1 MFACVNYSAKK
12 MLLSQSLASSALMVS
27 DLHNVLNED
36 KSGAGMVEIN
46 LLQSIRLR
54 KSDVQC
60 LAAAN
65 FKLNNQDSELKTWSL

>member
-1 MFACVNYSAKK
+1 
-12 MLLSQSLASSALMVS
+12 MVS

-65 FKLNNQDSELKTWSL
+65 FKLNNQDSELKTWRCDGIQRLSFNNSVN

>member
-1 MFACVNYSAKK
+1 

-36 KSGAGMVEIN
+36 KSGAGMVQIN
-46 LLQSIRLR
+46 PSIRLR

>member
-1 MFACVNYSAKK
+1 
-12 MLLSQSLASSALMVS
+12 MVS